1 MMTEATR
8 ELRKQRTILG
18 VLERAKSLLEQQ
30 GKRYVTIERMRGM
43 VIVLTYDDN
52 GKMWGKDVNFNTFNR
67 AYKQVFPN
75 LPAIEKL
82 TKYLLTPSSYANNEF
97 AEVEKTK

>member
-1 MMTEATR
+1 MMIT
-8 ELRKQRTILG
+8 
-18 VLERAKSLLEQQ
+18 
-30 GKRYVTIERMRGM
+30 
-43 VIVLTYDDN
+43 

-82 TKYLLTPSSYANNEF
+82 TKYLITPSSYTNNEF
-97 AEVEKTK
+97 ASVEK

>member
-30 GKRYVTIERMRGM
+30 GKRYVTIERMRGI

-52 GKMWGKDVNFNTFNR
+52 RQNVG
-67 AYKQVFPN
+67 
-75 LPAIEKL
+75 
-82 TKYLLTPSSYANNEF
+82 
-97 AEVEKTK
+97 

>member
-18 VLERAKSLLEQQ
+18 VLERAKNLLEQQ
-30 GKRYVTIERMRGM
+30 GKRYVTIERMRGI

-52 GKMWGKDVNFNTFNR
+52 GKMWGKDVNL
-67 AYKQVFPN
+67 A
-75 LPAIEKL
+75 LLIEHTSRYFL
-82 TKYLLTPSSYANNEF
+82 IYQQSRN
-97 AEVEKTK
+97 